1 MSFKIEPSSNPP
13 QRPRGSRNKN
23 TLVLLALL
31 PDPLGENPSD
41 AAIQRYA
48 ERIDRALAR
57 LGPKRNAARRGWPFA
72 GEFMLGTA
80 PPRVLQRS
88 KNGGW
93 ACKQQAK
100 YKRGRVAAQRGA
112 RLSTGRSC
120 ARAVPQ

>member
-1 MSFKIEPSSNPP
+1 MSFQIERSSSPP
-13 QRPRGSRNKN
+13 QRPRGSRNKK

-31 PDPLGENPSD
+31 PNPLGENPSD

-57 LGPKRNAARRGWPFA
+57 LAPERNPARRGRPFA

-100 YKRGRVAAQRGA
+100 YKRGRVAAQRA
-112 RLSTGRSC
+112 VSTRRAGRK
-120 ARAVPQ
+120 